1 MRSPNVGLRG
11 VTVALLWAAS
21 IGSGAQFTLILR
33 PGGNTWKIDEVEK
46 ISFNNKDAVRVANS
60 PRATDLRADEYR
72 KLQPQP
78 ILRVGIL
85 RKHQGG
91 YLVRR
96 DGGIWLP
103 AAPDNA
109 PPKATVSY
117 AGLWSAAT
125 VTVQRDRSGKS
136 ATTLNGRELFA
147 ILPGGNRDEAVANF
161 LMDENNFTGVGERN
175 ADAAFEERM
184 SLLVAVGPSLGPA
197 GGAKLRAML
206 LSDMVGSE
214 QRLASGMAPYSSL
227 LAELK
232 VVAVSLQAFPNDPAQ
247 QKARASLLGRKA
259 SVDRRIAILKA
270 FSAGELWDA
279 LLDKYG
285 DFEQLDD
292 SFPDLRTMREKA
304 FIQSVAYHRDEGQRL
319 RAKGDFDGALRE
331 LQTAQHRNPVDAG
344 GESLVDLVRI
354 EAARARSKVGVHK
367 AIDSTAPVQSE
378 IRRHLLFAENYMN
391 DKRSDE
397 AEREILAAEVLDKS
411 SLDIVLARAK
421 LARARTQ
428 PLKALAILDEYD
440 RRAFTSEEITA
451 GEMLR
456 GNVVYELKRTK
467 ESLKA
472 AMADAERD
480 GDYGKAFT
488 SAQSGLEIDADDGDF
503 LLSVGRFAAI
513 VRKPAVAE
521 EAWQHYLKLS
531 WVPGAAAAQR
541 TAVYHDLPKIK
552 ETIPEPE
559 GPGNWFSGYKSRPGS
574 PYCPI
579 SLTFNAHV
587 ARVLS
592 ANKQTTTF
600 QWNGAHLV
608 QVAVEQQPGG
618 AKSTYY
624 FDYFGDNGGVR
635 RVSTEEI
642 RDPPAVPKFTI
653 NGPVAAG
660 KAVYTAMRNN
670 PTFDPLMAQKLT
682 GKNVATVVVGNAYF
696 NPFAWDGIY
705 MFMVE
710 YDSMG
715 RVSLA
720 RQVPVG
726 SQQAPLHTFEFAW
739 DRDSRLR
746 SITERGSG
754 SYQRTMSYTGGK
766 LSSEVITF
774 RGTSSKIEYRY
785 KGDILIEAECGND
798 PTLDGHG
805 RKVTF

>member
-11 VTVALLWAAS
+11 VAVALLWTAS

-46 ISFNNKDAVRVANS
+46 ISFNNKDAVRVTNS
-60 PRATDLRADEYR
+60 SRATDLRADEYK
-72 KLQPQP
+72 KLQQQP
-78 ILRVGIL
+78 VLRVGIL
-85 RKHQGG
+85 RRHAAG

-96 DGGIWLP
+96 DGSLWL
-103 AAPDNA
+103 ATAPDNA
-109 PPKATVSY
+109 SPKGTASF
-117 AGLWSAAT
+117 AGLWNAAT
-125 VTVQRDRSGKS
+125 VTVQKDRSGKS
-136 ATTLNGRELFA
+136 TTTLNGKELFA
-147 ILPGGNRDEAVANF
+147 VLPGGNRDEAVANF
-161 LMDENNFTGVGERN
+161 LMDESNFTGVGERN

-184 SLLVAVGPSLGPA
+184 SLLIAVGPSLGPV

-206 LSDMVGSE
+206 LSDMQGTE
-214 QRLASGMAPYSSL
+214 QRFASGMAPYSSL

-232 VVAVSLQAFPNDPAQ
+232 VVAVSLQAFPNDAAQ
-247 QKARASLLGRKA
+247 QKARAALLDRKA
-259 SVDRRIAILKA
+259 AVDRRIAILKV

-292 SFPDLRTMREKA
+292 SFPDLRGMREKA
-304 FIQSVAYHRDEGQRL
+304 FVQSVAYHQAEGQTL

-331 LQTAQHRNPVDAG
+331 LQMAQSRNPVDAG
-344 GESLVDLVRI
+344 VESLVDLVRI

-367 AIDSTAPVQSE
+367 AIDVTAPVQSE

-391 DKRSDE
+391 DKRTAD
-397 AEREILAAEVLDKS
+397 AEREILAAEALDKS

-428 PLKALAILDEYD
+428 PLKALTILDEYD
-440 RRAFTSEEITA
+440 RRAFTSDEITA
-451 GEMLR
+451 GETLR
-456 GNVVYELKRTK
+456 GNIVYELKMSK
-467 ESLKA
+467 ESLKTA
-472 AMADAERD
+472 IADAERD
-480 GDYGKAFT
+480 GDYGKAFS
-488 SAQSGLEIDADDGDF
+488 SAQSGLEIDADDRDF

-513 VRKPAVAE
+513 VRKSAVAE
-521 EAWQHYLKLS
+521 GAWQHYLKLS
-531 WVPGAAAAQR
+531 WAPGAGAAQR

-559 GPGNWFSGYKSRPGS
+559 GSVNWFSGYKSRPGS

-587 ARVLS
+587 TRVVS

-600 QWNGAHLV
+600 QWNAAQLV
-608 QVAVEQQPGG
+608 QVGVEQQPGG
-618 AKSTYY
+618 SRATYY

-635 RVSTEEI
+635 RVATEEI
-642 RDPPAVPKFTI
+642 RDPPAVPKFTT

-670 PTFDPLMAQKLT
+670 PTFDPLMVQKLT
-682 GKNVATVVVGNAYF
+682 GKNVATVVVGNPYF
-696 NPFAWDGIY
+696 NPFAWEGIY

-710 YDSMG
+710 YDSKG
-715 RVSLA
+715 RVKLA

-726 SQQAPLHTFEFAW
+726 SQQTPLHTFEFAW
-739 DRDSRLR
+739 DDNSRLH
-746 SITERGSG
+746 SITEKGSG
-754 SYQRTMSYTGGK
+754 NYQRTMNYSGAK
-766 LSSEVITF
+766 LSSELITF
-774 RGTSSKIEYRY
+774 HGASAKIEYRY
-785 KGDILIEAECGND
+785 KGDILSEADCGND
-798 PTLDGHG
+798 PSLDGHS